1 MSDIVFVY
9 FLFYELQSALV
20 RVMNIWTKRFQ
31 SGSGRSKWIWIHL
44 IYSNESD
51 QTIRMSKVFFKQ
63 LFSNKQFLLRCA
75 SENGRFDWRCFSSL
89 FRMINVNVSVG
100 KLFILRVYV
109 YKYVSLIAFAV
120 SNSNFCFDVCV
131 DEQKIHGCLIY
142 IALIAII

>member
-1 MSDIVFVY
+1 MVVEDP
-9 FLFYELQSALV
+9 
-20 RVMNIWTKRFQ
+20 
-31 SGSGRSKWIWIHL
+31 
-44 IYSNESD
+44 NEFEFILYI
-51 QTIRMSKVFFKQ
+51 QMTTTIRMSKVFFKQ